1 MVYGS
6 RPSVSMS
13 SHCRN
18 LAGVSCLGITDDS
31 VLVRVC
37 TNHMKVTNEV
47 FFFSSCQ
54 HCVFTLKEA
63 QEGFFMEKQQKG
75 SEFNRSSLASETS
88 GKIVTVE
95 YI

>member
-37 TNHMKVTNEV
+37 TNRMKVTNEV
-47 FFFSSCQ
+47 FFFFLSTSCF
-54 HCVFTLKEA
+54 HI
-63 QEGFFMEKQQKG
+63 KG
-75 SEFNRSSLASETS
+75 SIGGVFLWKNNRKVQNSIEVHLHLRPLE
-88 GKIVTVE
+88 K
-95 YI
+95 